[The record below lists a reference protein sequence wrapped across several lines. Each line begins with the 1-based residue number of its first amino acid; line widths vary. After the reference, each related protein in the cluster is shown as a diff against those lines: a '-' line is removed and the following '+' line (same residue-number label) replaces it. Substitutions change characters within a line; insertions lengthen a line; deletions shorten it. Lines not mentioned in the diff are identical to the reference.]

1 MGWDVEVKKSVYWI
15 GFAALRLEIHA
26 IKLGDLT
33 FLSISA
39 QLVPKGCSL
48 ERVHHSVRLFFLT
61 FILGAYFHCYRTVI
75 IETDTGR
82 QGHE

>member
-48 ERVHHSVRLFFLT
+48 ELERVP
-61 FILGAYFHCYRTVI
+61 
-75 IETDTGR
+75 
-82 QGHE
+82 